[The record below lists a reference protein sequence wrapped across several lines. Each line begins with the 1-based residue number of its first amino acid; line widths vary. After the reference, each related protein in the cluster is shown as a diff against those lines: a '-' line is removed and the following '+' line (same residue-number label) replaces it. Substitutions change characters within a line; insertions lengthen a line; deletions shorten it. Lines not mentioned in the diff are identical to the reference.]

1 MTATTTTTTTPT
13 AAPVSK
19 NAESALPTHATVPSR
34 IAGPRPT
41 TGVPFGRLVHVE
53 LRKMLDTRAGRWL
66 LIGIGAI
73 IAVALTIMF
82 FNEGGQHAFGEYL
95 QATTMPMALILPV
108 VGILAV
114 TSEWSQRTGLV
125 TFGLEPRRIRIA
137 WAKLLSAL
145 LVGVCAFALSLV
157 LAALAHQAAITFRGI
172 TGDWSMDALV
182 LLGAGGYVLL
192 GIAQGVGFGM
202 LFKNT
207 PAAVVVFFVLP
218 TAWSILGSMVS
229 WLRRCRDVAR
239 HEPDDAAALRGIAD
253 GRPVGPPRHL
263 GRRLGRRAPRRRH
276 LAPDPRRGEVA
287 PHHEQEVCRVPD
299 GGTRHTSACRWG
311 ETPLSVGGVR
321 VRLDDRVVDHLGVVG
336 VAAGVGAA
344 EAGADELLDLLAGLG
359 VDALPVVEGALEHRR
374 LHAAE
379 QVAGD
384 GLDERL
390 ALLVVP
396 HLADERAGLAEVV
409 VVLAQR
415 VGLAHHGA
423 VGLPALL
430 DLTDRGRRSRGPRCS
445 ARRPGRR
452 RGGRRPSGRPA
463 CRC

>member
-1 MTATTTTTTTPT
+1 MTTATTTATTAAPT
-13 AAPVSK
+13 APVSK
-19 NAESALPTHATVPSR
+19 NAESALPTHAKVPSR
-34 IAGPRPT
+34 IDGPRPT
-41 TGVPFGRLVHVE
+41 AGVPFSRLVHVE

-73 IAVALTIMF
+73 IAIALTIMF

-145 LVGVCAFALSLV
+145 LVGVCAFALALV

-172 TGDWSMDALV
+172 TGDWSTDALV

-229 WLRRCRDVAR
+229 WLR
-239 HEPDDAAALRGIAD
+239 DAATWLDMNQTMNPLFQGSLTGQQWA
-253 GRPVGPPRHL
+253 HL
-263 GRRLGRRAPRRRH
+263 GTSVAVWV
-276 LAPDPRRGEVA
+276 VA
-287 PHHEQEVCRVPD
+287 PLAVGIWRL
-299 GGTRHTSACRWG
+299 TR
-311 ETPLSVGGVR
+311 
-321 VRLDDRVVDHLGVVG
+321 
-336 VAAGVGAA
+336 
-344 EAGADELLDLLAGLG
+344 
-359 VDALPVVEGALEHRR
+359 
-374 LHAAE
+374 
-379 QVAGD
+379 
-384 GLDERL
+384 
-390 ALLVVP
+390 
-396 HLADERAGLAEVV
+396 AEVK
-409 VVLAQR
+409 
-415 VGLAHHGA
+415 
-423 VGLPALL
+423 
-430 DLTDRGRRSRGPRCS
+430 
-445 ARRPGRR
+445 
-452 RGGRRPSGRPA
+452 
-463 CRC
+463 

>member
-1 MTATTTTTTTPT
+1 MTTTTTTPT
-13 AAPVSK
+13 SPRPGPVSK
-19 NAESALPTHATVPSR
+19 SAESALPTHAAVPSR

-82 FNEGGQHAFGEYL
+82 FNDGGEHPFGEYL

-114 TSEWSQRTGLV
+114 TAEWSQRTGLV
-125 TFGLEPRRIRIA
+125 TFGLEPRRIRVA

-145 LVGVCAFALSLV
+145 FVGVCAFALALA
-157 LAALAHQAAITFRGI
+157 LAALAHQAAISFRGI

-229 WLRRCRDVAR
+229 WL
-239 HEPDDAAALRGIAD
+239 HDAAAWLDMNQTMNPLFQGSLTGEQWA
-253 GRPVGPPRHL
+253 HL
-263 GRRLGRRAPRRRH
+263 GTSVAVWV
-276 LAPDPRRGEVA
+276 VA
-287 PHHEQEVCRVPD
+287 PLAVGIWRL
-299 GGTRHTSACRWG
+299 TR
-311 ETPLSVGGVR
+311 
-321 VRLDDRVVDHLGVVG
+321 
-336 VAAGVGAA
+336 
-344 EAGADELLDLLAGLG
+344 
-359 VDALPVVEGALEHRR
+359 
-374 LHAAE
+374 
-379 QVAGD
+379 
-384 GLDERL
+384 
-390 ALLVVP
+390 
-396 HLADERAGLAEVV
+396 AEVK
-409 VVLAQR
+409 
-415 VGLAHHGA
+415 
-423 VGLPALL
+423 
-430 DLTDRGRRSRGPRCS
+430 
-445 ARRPGRR
+445 
-452 RGGRRPSGRPA
+452 
-463 CRC
+463 